1 MWLYGFID
9 YLKTFSAYSLV
20 ILSLMPS
27 QPLASVILTDNL
39 EVKETTRCLSAVINF
54 VKKSE
59 MTKNGNVLLQ
69 MTKIFDWFFNEISN
83 SYFKTM
89 LICFIAFNLLFVN
102 PTIFVNF
109 FYCLTC
115 HLFFFLLSVVTL
127 YSEVWL
133 NSGLD
138 DF

>member
-1 MWLYGFID
+1 
-9 YLKTFSAYSLV
+9 
-20 ILSLMPS
+20 MPS

-69 MTKIFDWFFNEISN
+69 MTKTFDWFFNEISN

-109 FYCLTC
+109 FYCL
-115 HLFFFLLSVVTL
+115 
-127 YSEVWL
+127 
-133 NSGLD
+133 
-138 DF
+138 

>member
-1 MWLYGFID
+1 M
-9 YLKTFSAYSLV
+9 
-20 ILSLMPS
+20 
-27 QPLASVILTDNL
+27 
-39 EVKETTRCLSAVINF
+39 SAVINF

-69 MTKIFDWFFNEISN
+69 MTKTFDWFFNEISN

-109 FYCLTC
+109 
-115 HLFFFLLSVVTL
+115 LLSYIVSFFSIVSNELSIPCFDWISTKLSWCQSLLTHRANVEINIVSQKNLHSLSIYICHTETVTKFSL
-127 YSEVWL
+127 
-133 NSGLD
+133 
-138 DF
+138 